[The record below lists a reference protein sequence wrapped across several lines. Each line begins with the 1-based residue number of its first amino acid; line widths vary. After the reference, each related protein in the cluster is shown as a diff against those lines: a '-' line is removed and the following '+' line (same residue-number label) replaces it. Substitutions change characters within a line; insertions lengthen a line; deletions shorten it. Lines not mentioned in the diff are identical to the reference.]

1 MGNEN
6 ADNERKKHH
15 RGRRRKKKG
24 NIIAN
29 VILVIALIVFCVS
42 GFQLFKIGK
51 GYLDG
56 RSEYDKVRKLA
67 VTDDKNKN
75 DKDKNHSEDGDDTF
89 SVDFQKLL
97 EINPDTI
104 AWIRFPDEPSQINY
118 PVVQRTDILF
128 HYSLKDIILYAL
140 KVLYFIAFTYLTG
153 TTLGKKAMNL
163 RVVSKNPEEKLT
175 LFNVVY
181 RETVGRF
188 LCSLPV
194 NIGYI
199 VAGIDSEKRGFH
211 DLLCDTRV
219 VYQKKIK
226 AWMAQP
232 GTVVPECEKTN
243 VEEQKQQTSEGELS
257 KTQENVQMKE
267 SGIRELKKTE
277 NTQSSVVEKLGKPV
291 YNGYRLVENKSEK
304 EIASNATVNENIS
317 EKDT

>member
-1 MGNEN
+1 MIDSVVVFAG
-6 ADNERKKHH
+6 
-15 RGRRRKKKG
+15 
-24 NIIAN
+24 
-29 VILVIALIVFCVS
+29 LLIVRLIFAGIS
-42 GFQLFKIGK
+42 
-51 GYLDG
+51 
-56 RSEYDKVRKLA
+56 LA
-67 VTDDKNKN
+67 GGGAIT
-75 DKDKNHSEDGDDTF
+75 G
-89 SVDFQKLL
+89 
-97 EINPDTI
+97 
-104 AWIRFPDEPSQINY
+104 
-118 PVVQRTDILF
+118 TDILF
-128 HYSLKDIILYAL
+128 HYSLKDIVLYAL

-232 GTVVPECEKTN
+232 GTVVPECEKPN
-243 VEEQKQQTSEGELS
+243 VEEQKPQ
-257 KTQENVQMKE
+257 KNVQMKE

>member
-1 MGNEN
+1 MIDSVVVFAG
-6 ADNERKKHH
+6 
-15 RGRRRKKKG
+15 
-24 NIIAN
+24 
-29 VILVIALIVFCVS
+29 LLIVRLIFAGIS
-42 GFQLFKIGK
+42 
-51 GYLDG
+51 
-56 RSEYDKVRKLA
+56 LA
-67 VTDDKNKN
+67 GGGAIT
-75 DKDKNHSEDGDDTF
+75 G
-89 SVDFQKLL
+89 
-97 EINPDTI
+97 
-104 AWIRFPDEPSQINY
+104 
-118 PVVQRTDILF
+118 TDILF

-199 VAGIDSEKRGFH
+199 VAGIDSEKCGFH

-232 GTVVPECEKTN
+232 GTVVPECEKPN
-243 VEEQKQQTSEGELS
+243 VEEQKQ
-257 KTQENVQMKE
+257 QENVQMKE
-267 SGIRELKKTE
+267 SGIQELKKTE

>member
-1 MGNEN
+1 MIDSVVVFAG
-6 ADNERKKHH
+6 
-15 RGRRRKKKG
+15 
-24 NIIAN
+24 
-29 VILVIALIVFCVS
+29 LLIVRLIFAGIS
-42 GFQLFKIGK
+42 
-51 GYLDG
+51 
-56 RSEYDKVRKLA
+56 LA
-67 VTDDKNKN
+67 GGGAIT
-75 DKDKNHSEDGDDTF
+75 G
-89 SVDFQKLL
+89 
-97 EINPDTI
+97 
-104 AWIRFPDEPSQINY
+104 
-118 PVVQRTDILF
+118 TDILF
-128 HYSLKDIILYAL
+128 HYSFKDIVLYAL

-232 GTVVPECEKTN
+232 GTVVPECEKPN
-243 VEEQKQQTSEGELS
+243 VEEQKP
-257 KTQENVQMKE
+257 QENVQMKE

>member
-1 MGNEN
+1 MIDSVVVFAG
-6 ADNERKKHH
+6 
-15 RGRRRKKKG
+15 
-24 NIIAN
+24 
-29 VILVIALIVFCVS
+29 LLIVRLIFAGIS
-42 GFQLFKIGK
+42 
-51 GYLDG
+51 
-56 RSEYDKVRKLA
+56 LA
-67 VTDDKNKN
+67 GGGAIT
-75 DKDKNHSEDGDDTF
+75 E
-89 SVDFQKLL
+89 
-97 EINPDTI
+97 
-104 AWIRFPDEPSQINY
+104 
-118 PVVQRTDILF
+118 TDILF
-128 HYSLKDIILYAL
+128 HYSLKDIVLYAL

-232 GTVVPECEKTN
+232 GTVVPECEKPN
-243 VEEQKQQTSEGELS
+243 VEEQKP
-257 KTQENVQMKE
+257 QENVQMKE

>member
-1 MGNEN
+1 MIDSVVVFAG
-6 ADNERKKHH
+6 
-15 RGRRRKKKG
+15 
-24 NIIAN
+24 
-29 VILVIALIVFCVS
+29 LLIVRLIFAGIS
-42 GFQLFKIGK
+42 
-51 GYLDG
+51 
-56 RSEYDKVRKLA
+56 LA
-67 VTDDKNKN
+67 GGGAIT
-75 DKDKNHSEDGDDTF
+75 G
-89 SVDFQKLL
+89 
-97 EINPDTI
+97 
-104 AWIRFPDEPSQINY
+104 
-118 PVVQRTDILF
+118 TDILF

-243 VEEQKQQTSEGELS
+243 VEEQKP
-257 KTQENVQMKE
+257 QENVQMKE

>member
-1 MGNEN
+1 MIDSVVVFAG
-6 ADNERKKHH
+6 
-15 RGRRRKKKG
+15 
-24 NIIAN
+24 
-29 VILVIALIVFCVS
+29 LLIVRLIFAGIS
-42 GFQLFKIGK
+42 
-51 GYLDG
+51 
-56 RSEYDKVRKLA
+56 LA
-67 VTDDKNKN
+67 GGGAIT
-75 DKDKNHSEDGDDTF
+75 G
-89 SVDFQKLL
+89 
-97 EINPDTI
+97 
-104 AWIRFPDEPSQINY
+104 
-118 PVVQRTDILF
+118 TDILF

-226 AWMAQP
+226 AWMVQP
-232 GTVVPECEKTN
+232 GTVAPECEKPN
-243 VEEQKQQTSEGELS
+243 VEEQKP
-257 KTQENVQMKE
+257 QENVQMKE

>member
-1 MGNEN
+1 MIESVVVFAG
-6 ADNERKKHH
+6 
-15 RGRRRKKKG
+15 
-24 NIIAN
+24 
-29 VILVIALIVFCVS
+29 LLIVRLIFAGIS
-42 GFQLFKIGK
+42 
-51 GYLDG
+51 
-56 RSEYDKVRKLA
+56 LA
-67 VTDDKNKN
+67 GGGAIT
-75 DKDKNHSEDGDDTF
+75 G
-89 SVDFQKLL
+89 
-97 EINPDTI
+97 
-104 AWIRFPDEPSQINY
+104 
-118 PVVQRTDILF
+118 TDILF

-232 GTVVPECEKTN
+232 GTVVPECEKPN
-243 VEEQKQQTSEGELS
+243 VEEQKP
-257 KTQENVQMKE
+257 QENVQMKE

>member
-1 MGNEN
+1 MIDSVVVFAG
-6 ADNERKKHH
+6 
-15 RGRRRKKKG
+15 
-24 NIIAN
+24 
-29 VILVIALIVFCVS
+29 LLIVRLIFAGIS
-42 GFQLFKIGK
+42 
-51 GYLDG
+51 
-56 RSEYDKVRKLA
+56 LA
-67 VTDDKNKN
+67 GGGAIT
-75 DKDKNHSEDGDDTF
+75 G
-89 SVDFQKLL
+89 
-97 EINPDTI
+97 
-104 AWIRFPDEPSQINY
+104 
-118 PVVQRTDILF
+118 TDILF
-128 HYSLKDIILYAL
+128 HYSLKDIVLYAL

-199 VAGIDSEKRGFH
+199 VAGIDSEKCGFH

-232 GTVVPECEKTN
+232 GTVVPECEKPN
-243 VEEQKQQTSEGELS
+243 VEEQKP
-257 KTQENVQMKE
+257 QENVQMKE

>member
-1 MGNEN
+1 MLFQWESGVCRVLGADGGLYDRQCGSICRPPDYAADICRYLTGWRRCDNGN
-6 ADNERKKHH
+6 
-15 RGRRRKKKG
+15 G
-24 NIIAN
+24 
-29 VILVIALIVFCVS
+29 
-42 GFQLFKIGK
+42 
-51 GYLDG
+51 
-56 RSEYDKVRKLA
+56 
-67 VTDDKNKN
+67 
-75 DKDKNHSEDGDDTF
+75 
-89 SVDFQKLL
+89 
-97 EINPDTI
+97 
-104 AWIRFPDEPSQINY
+104 Y
-118 PVVQRTDILF
+118 PVSLFVERYRTVCSESVVF
-128 HYSLKDIILYAL
+128 
-140 KVLYFIAFTYLTG
+140 FAFTYLTG

-163 RVVSKNPEEKLT
+163 LVVSKNPEEKLT

-232 GTVVPECEKTN
+232 GTVVPECEKPN
-243 VEEQKQQTSEGELS
+243 VEEQKPQTSEGELS

-304 EIASNATVNENIS
+304 EIASNATVNGNKS

>member
-1 MGNEN
+1 MIDSVVVFAG
-6 ADNERKKHH
+6 
-15 RGRRRKKKG
+15 
-24 NIIAN
+24 
-29 VILVIALIVFCVS
+29 LLIVRLTFGGIS
-42 GFQLFKIGK
+42 
-51 GYLDG
+51 
-56 RSEYDKVRKLA
+56 LA
-67 VTDDKNKN
+67 GGGSIT
-75 DKDKNHSEDGDDTF
+75 G
-89 SVDFQKLL
+89 
-97 EINPDTI
+97 
-104 AWIRFPDEPSQINY
+104 
-118 PVVQRTDILF
+118 TDILF
-128 HYSLKDIILYAL
+128 HYSLKDIVLYAL

-232 GTVVPECEKTN
+232 GTVVPECEKPN
-243 VEEQKQQTSEGELS
+243 VEEQKP
-257 KTQENVQMKE
+257 QENVQMKE

>member
-1 MGNEN
+1 M
-6 ADNERKKHH
+6 
-15 RGRRRKKKG
+15 
-24 NIIAN
+24 
-29 VILVIALIVFCVS
+29 
-42 GFQLFKIGK
+42 
-51 GYLDG
+51 
-56 RSEYDKVRKLA
+56 
-67 VTDDKNKN
+67 
-75 DKDKNHSEDGDDTF
+75 
-89 SVDFQKLL
+89 
-97 EINPDTI
+97 
-104 AWIRFPDEPSQINY
+104 
-118 PVVQRTDILF
+118 
-128 HYSLKDIILYAL
+128 
-140 KVLYFIAFTYLTG
+140 
-153 TTLGKKAMNL
+153 
-163 RVVSKNPEEKLT
+163 
-175 LFNVVY
+175 VY

-232 GTVVPECEKTN
+232 GTVVPECEKSN
-243 VEEQKQQTSEGELS
+243 VEEQKPQTSEGELS

>member
-1 MGNEN
+1 MIDSVVVFAG
-6 ADNERKKHH
+6 
-15 RGRRRKKKG
+15 
-24 NIIAN
+24 
-29 VILVIALIVFCVS
+29 LLIVRLIFAGIS
-42 GFQLFKIGK
+42 
-51 GYLDG
+51 
-56 RSEYDKVRKLA
+56 LA
-67 VTDDKNKN
+67 GGGAIT
-75 DKDKNHSEDGDDTF
+75 G
-89 SVDFQKLL
+89 
-97 EINPDTI
+97 
-104 AWIRFPDEPSQINY
+104 
-118 PVVQRTDILF
+118 TDILF
-128 HYSLKDIILYAL
+128 HYSLKDIVLYAL

-232 GTVVPECEKTN
+232 GTVVPECEKPN
-243 VEEQKQQTSEGELS
+243 VEEQKP
-257 KTQENVQMKE
+257 QENVQMKE
-267 SGIRELKKTE
+267 SRIRELKKTE

>member
-1 MGNEN
+1 MIDSVVVFAG
-6 ADNERKKHH
+6 
-15 RGRRRKKKG
+15 
-24 NIIAN
+24 
-29 VILVIALIVFCVS
+29 LLIVRLIFAGIS
-42 GFQLFKIGK
+42 
-51 GYLDG
+51 
-56 RSEYDKVRKLA
+56 LA
-67 VTDDKNKN
+67 GGGAIT
-75 DKDKNHSEDGDDTF
+75 GM
-89 SVDFQKLL
+89 
-97 EINPDTI
+97 
-104 AWIRFPDEPSQINY
+104 
-118 PVVQRTDILF
+118 DILF

-232 GTVVPECEKTN
+232 GTVVPECEKPN
-243 VEEQKQQTSEGELS
+243 VEEQKP
-257 KTQENVQMKE
+257 QENVQMKE

>member
-1 MGNEN
+1 MIDSVVVFAG
-6 ADNERKKHH
+6 
-15 RGRRRKKKG
+15 
-24 NIIAN
+24 
-29 VILVIALIVFCVS
+29 LLIVRLIFAGIS
-42 GFQLFKIGK
+42 
-51 GYLDG
+51 
-56 RSEYDKVRKLA
+56 LA
-67 VTDDKNKN
+67 GGGAIT
-75 DKDKNHSEDGDDTF
+75 G
-89 SVDFQKLL
+89 
-97 EINPDTI
+97 
-104 AWIRFPDEPSQINY
+104 
-118 PVVQRTDILF
+118 TDILF
-128 HYSLKDIILYAL
+128 HYSLKDIVLYAL

-232 GTVVPECEKTN
+232 GTVVPECEKPN
-243 VEEQKQQTSEGELS
+243 VEEQKP
-257 KTQENVQMKE
+257 QENVQMKE

-277 NTQSSVVEKLGKPV
+277 NAQSSVVEKLGKPV

>member
-1 MGNEN
+1 
-6 ADNERKKHH
+6 
-15 RGRRRKKKG
+15 
-24 NIIAN
+24 
-29 VILVIALIVFCVS
+29 
-42 GFQLFKIGK
+42 
-51 GYLDG
+51 
-56 RSEYDKVRKLA
+56 
-67 VTDDKNKN
+67 
-75 DKDKNHSEDGDDTF
+75 
-89 SVDFQKLL
+89 
-97 EINPDTI
+97 
-104 AWIRFPDEPSQINY
+104 
-118 PVVQRTDILF
+118 
-128 HYSLKDIILYAL
+128 
-140 KVLYFIAFTYLTG
+140 
-153 TTLGKKAMNL
+153 MNL
-163 RVVSKNPEEKLT
+163 RVVSKNPEEKLP

-232 GTVVPECEKTN
+232 GTVVPECEKPN
-243 VEEQKQQTSEGELS
+243 VEEQKP
-257 KTQENVQMKE
+257 QENVQMKE

>member
-1 MGNEN
+1 MIDSVVVFAG
-6 ADNERKKHH
+6 
-15 RGRRRKKKG
+15 
-24 NIIAN
+24 
-29 VILVIALIVFCVS
+29 LLIVRLIFAGIS
-42 GFQLFKIGK
+42 
-51 GYLDG
+51 
-56 RSEYDKVRKLA
+56 LA
-67 VTDDKNKN
+67 GGGAIT
-75 DKDKNHSEDGDDTF
+75 G
-89 SVDFQKLL
+89 
-97 EINPDTI
+97 
-104 AWIRFPDEPSQINY
+104 
-118 PVVQRTDILF
+118 TDILF
-128 HYSLKDIILYAL
+128 HYSLKDIVLYAL

-232 GTVVPECEKTN
+232 GTVVPECEKSN
-243 VEEQKQQTSEGELS
+243 VEEQKP
-257 KTQENVQMKE
+257 QENVQMKE

>member
-1 MGNEN
+1 MIDSVVVFAG
-6 ADNERKKHH
+6 
-15 RGRRRKKKG
+15 
-24 NIIAN
+24 
-29 VILVIALIVFCVS
+29 LLIVRLIFAGIS
-42 GFQLFKIGK
+42 
-51 GYLDG
+51 
-56 RSEYDKVRKLA
+56 LA
-67 VTDDKNKN
+67 GGGAIT
-75 DKDKNHSEDGDDTF
+75 G
-89 SVDFQKLL
+89 
-97 EINPDTI
+97 
-104 AWIRFPDEPSQINY
+104 
-118 PVVQRTDILF
+118 TDILF
-128 HYSLKDIILYAL
+128 HYSLKDIVLYAL

-226 AWMAQP
+226 ARMAQP
-232 GTVVPECEKTN
+232 GTVVPECEKPN
-243 VEEQKQQTSEGELS
+243 VEEQKP
-257 KTQENVQMKE
+257 QENVQLKE

>member
-1 MGNEN
+1 MIDSVVVFAG
-6 ADNERKKHH
+6 
-15 RGRRRKKKG
+15 
-24 NIIAN
+24 
-29 VILVIALIVFCVS
+29 LLIVRLIFAGIS
-42 GFQLFKIGK
+42 
-51 GYLDG
+51 
-56 RSEYDKVRKLA
+56 LA
-67 VTDDKNKN
+67 GGGAIT
-75 DKDKNHSEDGDDTF
+75 G
-89 SVDFQKLL
+89 
-97 EINPDTI
+97 
-104 AWIRFPDEPSQINY
+104 
-118 PVVQRTDILF
+118 TDILF

-232 GTVVPECEKTN
+232 GTVVPECEKPN
-243 VEEQKQQTSEGELS
+243 VEEQKL
-257 KTQENVQMKE
+257 QENVQMKE

>member
-1 MGNEN
+1 MQNSY
-6 ADNERKKHH
+6 DNQEYAGFWVRMAAYMIDSVVVFA
-15 RGRRRKKKG
+15 G
-24 NIIAN
+24 
-29 VILVIALIVFCVS
+29 LLIVRLIFAGIS
-42 GFQLFKIGK
+42 
-51 GYLDG
+51 
-56 RSEYDKVRKLA
+56 LA
-67 VTDDKNKN
+67 GGGAIT
-75 DKDKNHSEDGDDTF
+75 G
-89 SVDFQKLL
+89 
-97 EINPDTI
+97 
-104 AWIRFPDEPSQINY
+104 
-118 PVVQRTDILF
+118 TDILF
-128 HYSLKDIILYAL
+128 HYSLKDIVLYAL

-232 GTVVPECEKTN
+232 GTVVPECEKPN
-243 VEEQKQQTSEGELS
+243 VEEQKL
-257 KTQENVQMKE
+257 QENVQMKE

>member
-1 MGNEN
+1 MIDSVVVFAG
-6 ADNERKKHH
+6 
-15 RGRRRKKKG
+15 
-24 NIIAN
+24 
-29 VILVIALIVFCVS
+29 LLIVRLIFAGIS
-42 GFQLFKIGK
+42 
-51 GYLDG
+51 
-56 RSEYDKVRKLA
+56 LA
-67 VTDDKNKN
+67 GGGAIT
-75 DKDKNHSEDGDDTF
+75 G
-89 SVDFQKLL
+89 
-97 EINPDTI
+97 
-104 AWIRFPDEPSQINY
+104 
-118 PVVQRTDILF
+118 TDILF
-128 HYSLKDIILYAL
+128 HYSLKDIVLYAL

-199 VAGIDSEKRGFH
+199 VAGSDSEKRGFH

-232 GTVVPECEKTN
+232 ETVVPECEKPN
-243 VEEQKQQTSEGELS
+243 VEEQKP
-257 KTQENVQMKE
+257 QENVQMKE

>member
-1 MGNEN
+1 MIDSVVVFAG
-6 ADNERKKHH
+6 
-15 RGRRRKKKG
+15 
-24 NIIAN
+24 
-29 VILVIALIVFCVS
+29 LLIVRLIFAGIS
-42 GFQLFKIGK
+42 
-51 GYLDG
+51 
-56 RSEYDKVRKLA
+56 LA
-67 VTDDKNKN
+67 GGGAIT
-75 DKDKNHSEDGDDTF
+75 G
-89 SVDFQKLL
+89 
-97 EINPDTI
+97 
-104 AWIRFPDEPSQINY
+104 
-118 PVVQRTDILF
+118 TDILF

-232 GTVVPECEKTN
+232 GTVAPECEKPN
-243 VEEQKQQTSEGELS
+243 VEEQKP
-257 KTQENVQMKE
+257 QENVQMKE
-267 SGIRELKKTE
+267 SGIQELKKTE

>member
-1 MGNEN
+1 MIDSVVVFAG
-6 ADNERKKHH
+6 
-15 RGRRRKKKG
+15 
-24 NIIAN
+24 
-29 VILVIALIVFCVS
+29 LLIVRLIFAGIS
-42 GFQLFKIGK
+42 
-51 GYLDG
+51 
-56 RSEYDKVRKLA
+56 LA
-67 VTDDKNKN
+67 GGGAIT
-75 DKDKNHSEDGDDTF
+75 G
-89 SVDFQKLL
+89 
-97 EINPDTI
+97 
-104 AWIRFPDEPSQINY
+104 
-118 PVVQRTDILF
+118 TDILF
-128 HYSLKDIILYAL
+128 HYSLKDIVLYAL

-232 GTVVPECEKTN
+232 GTVVPECEKLN
-243 VEEQKQQTSEGELS
+243 VEEQKP
-257 KTQENVQMKE
+257 QENVQMKE

>member
-1 MGNEN
+1 MIDSVVVFAG
-6 ADNERKKHH
+6 
-15 RGRRRKKKG
+15 
-24 NIIAN
+24 
-29 VILVIALIVFCVS
+29 LLIVRLIFAGIS
-42 GFQLFKIGK
+42 
-51 GYLDG
+51 
-56 RSEYDKVRKLA
+56 LA
-67 VTDDKNKN
+67 GGGAIT
-75 DKDKNHSEDGDDTF
+75 G
-89 SVDFQKLL
+89 
-97 EINPDTI
+97 
-104 AWIRFPDEPSQINY
+104 
-118 PVVQRTDILF
+118 TDILF
-128 HYSLKDIILYAL
+128 HYSLKDIVLYAL

-232 GTVVPECEKTN
+232 GTVVPECEKPN
-243 VEEQKQQTSEGELS
+243 VEEQKP
-257 KTQENVQMKE
+257 QENVQMKE

-291 YNGYRLVENKSEK
+291 YNGYRPVENKSEK

>member
-1 MGNEN
+1 MIDSVVVFAG
-6 ADNERKKHH
+6 
-15 RGRRRKKKG
+15 
-24 NIIAN
+24 
-29 VILVIALIVFCVS
+29 LLIVRLIFAGIS
-42 GFQLFKIGK
+42 
-51 GYLDG
+51 
-56 RSEYDKVRKLA
+56 LA
-67 VTDDKNKN
+67 GGGAIT
-75 DKDKNHSEDGDDTF
+75 G
-89 SVDFQKLL
+89 
-97 EINPDTI
+97 
-104 AWIRFPDEPSQINY
+104 
-118 PVVQRTDILF
+118 TDIPF

-232 GTVVPECEKTN
+232 GTVVPECEKPN
-243 VEEQKQQTSEGELS
+243 VEEQKP
-257 KTQENVQMKE
+257 QENVQMKE

>member
-1 MGNEN
+1 M
-6 ADNERKKHH
+6 
-15 RGRRRKKKG
+15 
-24 NIIAN
+24 
-29 VILVIALIVFCVS
+29 
-42 GFQLFKIGK
+42 
-51 GYLDG
+51 
-56 RSEYDKVRKLA
+56 
-67 VTDDKNKN
+67 
-75 DKDKNHSEDGDDTF
+75 
-89 SVDFQKLL
+89 
-97 EINPDTI
+97 
-104 AWIRFPDEPSQINY
+104 
-118 PVVQRTDILF
+118 
-128 HYSLKDIILYAL
+128 KDIVLYAL

-226 AWMAQP
+226 EWMAQP
-232 GTVVPECEKTN
+232 GTVVPECEKPN
-243 VEEQKQQTSEGELS
+243 VEEQKP
-257 KTQENVQMKE
+257 QENVQMKE

>member
-1 MGNEN
+1 MIDSVVVFAG
-6 ADNERKKHH
+6 
-15 RGRRRKKKG
+15 
-24 NIIAN
+24 
-29 VILVIALIVFCVS
+29 LLIVRLIFAGIS
-42 GFQLFKIGK
+42 
-51 GYLDG
+51 
-56 RSEYDKVRKLA
+56 LA
-67 VTDDKNKN
+67 GGGAIT
-75 DKDKNHSEDGDDTF
+75 G
-89 SVDFQKLL
+89 
-97 EINPDTI
+97 
-104 AWIRFPDEPSQINY
+104 
-118 PVVQRTDILF
+118 TDILF
-128 HYSLKDIILYAL
+128 HYSLKDIVLYAL

-232 GTVVPECEKTN
+232 GTVVPECEKPN
-243 VEEQKQQTSEGELS
+243 VEEQKP
-257 KTQENVQMKE
+257 QENVQMKE

-277 NTQSSVVEKLGKPV
+277 NTQSSVVEKLGKPM

>member
-1 MGNEN
+1 MIDSVVVFAG
-6 ADNERKKHH
+6 
-15 RGRRRKKKG
+15 
-24 NIIAN
+24 
-29 VILVIALIVFCVS
+29 LLIVRLIFAGIS
-42 GFQLFKIGK
+42 
-51 GYLDG
+51 
-56 RSEYDKVRKLA
+56 LA
-67 VTDDKNKN
+67 GGGAIT
-75 DKDKNHSEDGDDTF
+75 G
-89 SVDFQKLL
+89 
-97 EINPDTI
+97 
-104 AWIRFPDEPSQINY
+104 
-118 PVVQRTDILF
+118 TDILF

-232 GTVVPECEKTN
+232 GTVVPECEKPN
-243 VEEQKQQTSEGELS
+243 VEEQKP
-257 KTQENVQMKE
+257 QENVQMKE
-267 SGIRELKKTE
+267 SGIQELKKTE

>member
-1 MGNEN
+1 MIDSVVVFAG
-6 ADNERKKHH
+6 
-15 RGRRRKKKG
+15 
-24 NIIAN
+24 
-29 VILVIALIVFCVS
+29 LLIVRLIFAGIS
-42 GFQLFKIGK
+42 
-51 GYLDG
+51 
-56 RSEYDKVRKLA
+56 LA
-67 VTDDKNKN
+67 GGGAIT
-75 DKDKNHSEDGDDTF
+75 G
-89 SVDFQKLL
+89 
-97 EINPDTI
+97 
-104 AWIRFPDEPSQINY
+104 
-118 PVVQRTDILF
+118 TDILF
-128 HYSLKDIILYAL
+128 HYSLKDIVLYAL

-232 GTVVPECEKTN
+232 GTVVLECEKPN
-243 VEEQKQQTSEGELS
+243 VEEQKP
-257 KTQENVQMKE
+257 QENVQMKE

>member
-1 MGNEN
+1 MQNSYSSQISFESQETPEKQEDKDRQTKMEN
-6 ADNERKKHH
+6 QES
-15 RGRRRKKKG
+15 
-24 NIIAN
+24 
-29 VILVIALIVFCVS
+29 LVYAGFWVRFAAYALDSLIVFA
-42 GFQLFKIGK
+42 GLLI
-51 GYLDG
+51 
-56 RSEYDKVRKLA
+56 VRMIFVGISLAGGGA
-67 VTDDKNKN
+67 VT
-75 DKDKNHSEDGDDTF
+75 GM
-89 SVDFQKLL
+89 
-97 EINPDTI
+97 
-104 AWIRFPDEPSQINY
+104 
-118 PVVQRTDILF
+118 DILF
-128 HYSLKDIILYAL
+128 HYSLKDIVLYGL

-232 GTVVPECEKTN
+232 GTVVPECEKPN
-243 VEEQKQQTSEGELS
+243 VEEQKPQTSEGELS